1 MTRLLLT
8 GGSGMVGR
16 NILDL
21 CRRRGIS
28 IVAPRRSELDL
39 LDYAATLHY
48 LRALQPDLVV
58 HAAGRVG
65 GIEANV
71 REPVRFLTDNWD
83 MGRNIVLAAATVGS
97 KGLINLGSSCM
108 FPRNS
113 PNPLREEDVL
123 SGTLEP
129 TNEGYALAKCA
140 VARLCEY
147 VRREN
152 PRLRFKTLIPCNLY
166 GPYDKFDPAVSH
178 LVPAVIHKLHL
189 AKEQGRSAVEIWGD
203 GTARR
208 EFMYAGDLAEAVLF
222 TIDRFA
228 EVPDVLNVGVGEDNS
243 VNTYYQA
250 AAEVIGY
257 RGSFAHDLTKPVG
270 MLRKL
275 LDVSKQKALGWQART
290 SLRDGLRA
298 TYEYYLST
306 RAPDAIS
313 AR

>member
-21 CRRRGIS
+21 CQRRGIS
-28 IVAPRRSELDL
+28 VVAPRRGELDL
-39 LDYAATLHY
+39 LDYAATLRC
-48 LRALQPDLVV
+48 LRALQPDLVI

-65 GIEANV
+65 GIQSNI

-83 MGRNIVLAAATVGS
+83 MGRNIVLATAAAGT
-97 KGLINLGSSCM
+97 KRLINLGSSCM

-140 VARLCEY
+140 VARLCDY
-147 VRREN
+147 VRRED
-152 PRLRFKTLIPCNLY
+152 PSLFFKTLIPCNLY
-166 GPYDKFDPAVSH
+166 GRYDKFDPAVSH
-178 LVPAVIHKLHL
+178 LVPAVIHKVHL
-189 AKEQGRSAVEIWGD
+189 AKQQGNADVEIWGD

-222 TIDRFA
+222 SVERFA
-228 EVPDVLNVGVGEDNS
+228 ELPDVINVGVGEDYS
-243 VNTYYQA
+243 VATYYA
-250 AAEVIGY
+250 AAAQIIGY
-257 RGSFAHDLTKPVG
+257 VGRFAHDLEKPVG
-270 MLRKL
+270 MQRKL
-275 LDVSKQKALGWQART
+275 LDVSKLKALGWQPRT
-290 SLRDGLRA
+290 SLHDGLRA
-298 TYEYYLST
+298 TYDYYLGL

-313 AR
+313 TR

>member
-16 NILDL
+16 NIVDL
-21 CRRRGIS
+21 CQRRGIG
-28 IVAPRRSELDL
+28 IIAPRRGELDL
-39 LDYAATLHY
+39 LDYAATLRY
-48 LRALQPDLVV
+48 LRTMQPDLVV

-65 GIEANV
+65 GIEANL

-83 MGRNIVLAAATVGS
+83 MGRNIVLAAAAVGS
-97 KGLINLGSSCM
+97 KALINLGSSCM

-129 TNEGYALAKCA
+129 SNEGYALAKCA
-140 VARLCEY
+140 VARLCDY

-152 PRLRFKTLIPCNLY
+152 PGLRFKTLIPCNLY

-189 AKEQGRSAVEIWGD
+189 AKEQGRSTVEIWGD

-228 EVPDVLNVGVGEDNS
+228 EVPDVMNVGLGEDYS
-243 VNTYYQA
+243 VNAYYQA

-275 LDVSKQKALGWQART
+275 LDVSKQTALGWQART
-290 SLRDGLRA
+290 SLREGLRA
-298 TYEYYLST
+298 TYQYYLTT
-306 RAPDAIS
+306 RTPDAIS